1 MTNQI
6 SMLLLDDSVILMTS
20 FSDLLENGW
29 GIVSSTVN
37 NIEPC
42 EKIDCFFLNIDL
54 IIFLFCQRYYY
65 YCKLKIFSY
74 HSPPVLEASL
84 FLKASFCFAAA

>member
-42 EKIDCFFLNIDL
+42 EKINCFF
-54 IIFLFCQRYYY
+54 F
-65 YCKLKIFSY
+65 K
-74 HSPPVLEASL
+74 H
-84 FLKASFCFAAA
+84 